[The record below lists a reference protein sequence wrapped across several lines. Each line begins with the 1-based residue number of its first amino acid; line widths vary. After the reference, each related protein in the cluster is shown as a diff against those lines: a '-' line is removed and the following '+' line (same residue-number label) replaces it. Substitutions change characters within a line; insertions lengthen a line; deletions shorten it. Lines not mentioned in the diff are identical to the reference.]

1 MTTPASTPFGGLAH
15 VLALCGGVRFVV
27 MSLARPKDSNF
38 KKDDGEKTIQ
48 LPIKPPF
55 LTMGSWIL
63 GYVARESLRYL
74 PASLPQ
80 VKVSELFS
88 MTPMS
93 TYLAGVSMWC
103 LSWSFALSA
112 IRHLNKYHTP
122 VPHGAGVAQLV
133 VKDGPF
139 GFFRHPIYIG
149 MLGSCTAVAFILDSA
164 YSAIS
169 LALTAGYLFLWVMP
183 VEEEWMMKKFG
194 KEYIDYCKRVKR
206 LLII

>member
-1 MTTPASTPFGGLAH
+1 MTTPATTPFGGLAH

-27 MSLARPKDSNF
+27 MSLARPKDTNF
-38 KKDDGEKTIQ
+38 KKVEGESTIN

-55 LTMGSWIL
+55 LTMSSWIL

-74 PASLPQ
+74 PTALPQ
-80 VKVSELFS
+80 VKISEFLS
-88 MTPMS
+88 MSPMS
-93 TYLAGVSMWC
+93 TYLAGISIWC

-112 IRHLNKYHTP
+112 IRHLNKNHTP

-139 GFFRHPIYIG
+139 AFFRHPIYIG
-149 MLGSCTAVAFILDSA
+149 MLGSSAAVACILDSA

-169 LALTAGYLFLWVMP
+169 LAITSGYLFLWVMP